1 MAESSIIEGPVPS
14 NAWPRQPRRQ
24 SLAESIAD
32 TVAEAIANRHLTP
45 GERIVE
51 LTLAEQMGVSRVPVR
66 EALKVLHA
74 QGIISGGG
82 HRGYR
87 VSAFDEQTA
96 QDVVELRL
104 MLESILLRGAVRNW
118 RAGDGDLSGLNEAI
132 ETMRVAAKVENRAV
146 SLAADLDFHRAIC
159 LAAGNDV
166 AATLW
171 HAIARHVMI
180 IFNRAEYRDDDL
192 GAIVQQHEAFLSFI
206 ETAIRGDMTDAE
218 IERGLHDHLLQ
229 VSRAK
234 RATEPPAGT

>member
-1 MAESSIIEGPVPS
+1 MAENSIIDASAPTQT
-14 NAWPRQPRRQ
+14 WPRQPRRQ

-32 TVAEAIANRHLTP
+32 TVAEAIANRQLTP

-51 LTLAEQMGVSRVPVR
+51 VTLAEQMGVSRVPVR

-87 VSAFDEQTA
+87 VSAFDAQTA
-96 QDVVELRL
+96 QNVVELRL
-104 MLESILLRGAVRNW
+104 MLESILLRDAVHNW
-118 RAGDGDLSGLNEAI
+118 REGEADLSGLYEAL
-132 ETMRVAAKVENRAV
+132 ETMRVAAKTDNRAA

-166 AATLW
+166 AAALW

-180 IFNRAEYRDDDL
+180 IFNSTEYRDDDL
-192 GAIVQQHEAFLSFI
+192 SAIVQQHESFRDFI
-206 ETAIRGDMTDAE
+206 ETAIRGDMTNAE
-218 IERGLHDHLLQ
+218 IKRGLHDHLLQ

-234 RATEPPAGT
+234 TGTASPT

>member
-1 MAESSIIEGPVPS
+1 MADSSIIDPPATS
-14 NAWPRQPRRQ
+14 ASWPRQPRRL

-32 TVAEAIANRHLTP
+32 TVAEAIANRYLKP
-45 GERIVE
+45 GERVVE

-96 QDVVELRL
+96 QNVVELRL
-104 MLESILLRGAVRNW
+104 MLESILLRGAVKNW
-118 RAGDGDLSGLNEAI
+118 RAGKADLSGLHQALDD
-132 ETMRVAAKVENRAV
+132 MRDAAKVDNRAT

-180 IFNRAEYRDDDL
+180 IFNRSEYRDDDL
-192 GAIVQQHEAFLSFI
+192 VAIVQQHEAFLDFI
-206 ETAIRGDMTDAE
+206 ETAVGGDMDDTE

-234 RATEPPAGT
+234 HGTPGPA